1 MEYYSAN
8 DSEEYVERK
17 LLDTLWK
24 DIVRFLI
31 ELITNAD
38 DSYSR
43 IEERDEL
50 EGRHDF
56 VSWKIYITVNEKKD
70 NNWKKYQEVSVID
83 FAEWMSKDRIIKI
96 FHDNKYWTYN
106 AWWDDD
112 LWWKWLRG
120 FFWQWLSDVLRRAIK
135 NNKPAQIES
144 ICDGMY
150 TIMYYGP
157 GKNGD
162 RYWFQ
167 ISTEPVFENSDRRR
181 KLWIIKNGTKIT
193 FWVPDEVDFWPKVRR
208 WLRDSLEKCPILR
221 YLLDDSSRQI
231 YLWKSIES
239 SEFEGKLSSSKYRF
253 SWKILYNEP
262 WTFPFRWSIKK
273 YHLKIYEKTN
283 PGDEAKIIVRDEY
296 YAVYANTQFKANN
309 FQDFVGELEIPG
321 LRDIVNTELRVYKQE
336 IFKDNR
342 TWFNNDHE
350 FFTNLNSYVGPILA
364 KLNEKVNNDSISSIN
379 NKDLKQGLWDLN
391 KYYKDNVEEEKVWW
405 SFAWKEPPASWLK
418 FGIAN
423 QSLIMTKG
431 KKCSVRLL
439 INSNI
444 ISPQDV
450 INIEIEGNDGNI
462 EVSPLSISYW
472 NKDSNNDT
480 WLVTKNLTI
489 SANELTEKP
498 VVITAVCWNFSDK
511 LYVWVI
517 NHEIQYPENWLK
529 FSQKEYSSVFDK
541 PHKLKLYFDSNIVP
555 IWSIINVDCWWLIW
569 KSVYKS
575 TEDDM
580 ILDSG
585 IWEIDIVLNWWS
597 IWENFTIKAFY
608 WDILTS
614 TDVVLTD
621 SKNQK
626 NPSNWLISGVE
637 FQNFEDGQSWV
648 QISFDSSTWIIYINK
663 NNHINK
669 KFLWDWG
676 DIKLKD
682 DMSNWKPEHK
692 KYFCDLLTDC
702 IAKELVKKVRWFRKK
717 WEVNFTY
724 SEWDIADKIWEVQQK
739 HKNEM
744 FKILYSHLVKSGLN
758 LNR

>member
-262 WTFPFRWSIKK
+262 WTFPFRWSIK
-273 YHLKIYEKTN
+273 
-283 PGDEAKIIVRDEY
+283 
-296 YAVYANTQFKANN
+296 
-309 FQDFVGELEIPG
+309 
-321 LRDIVNTELRVYKQE
+321 
-336 IFKDNR
+336 
-342 TWFNNDHE
+342 
-350 FFTNLNSYVGPILA
+350 
-364 KLNEKVNNDSISSIN
+364 
-379 NKDLKQGLWDLN
+379 
-391 KYYKDNVEEEKVWW
+391 
-405 SFAWKEPPASWLK
+405 
-418 FGIAN
+418 
-423 QSLIMTKG
+423 
-431 KKCSVRLL
+431 
-439 INSNI
+439 
-444 ISPQDV
+444 
-450 INIEIEGNDGNI
+450 
-462 EVSPLSISYW
+462 
-472 NKDSNNDT
+472 
-480 WLVTKNLTI
+480 
-489 SANELTEKP
+489 
-498 VVITAVCWNFSDK
+498 
-511 LYVWVI
+511 
-517 NHEIQYPENWLK
+517 
-529 FSQKEYSSVFDK
+529 
-541 PHKLKLYFDSNIVP
+541 
-555 IWSIINVDCWWLIW
+555 
-569 KSVYKS
+569 
-575 TEDDM
+575 
-580 ILDSG
+580 
-585 IWEIDIVLNWWS
+585 
-597 IWENFTIKAFY
+597 
-608 WDILTS
+608 
-614 TDVVLTD
+614 
-621 SKNQK
+621 
-626 NPSNWLISGVE
+626 
-637 FQNFEDGQSWV
+637 
-648 QISFDSSTWIIYINK
+648 
-663 NNHINK
+663 
-669 KFLWDWG
+669 
-676 DIKLKD
+676 
-682 DMSNWKPEHK
+682 
-692 KYFCDLLTDC
+692 
-702 IAKELVKKVRWFRKK
+702 
-717 WEVNFTY
+717 
-724 SEWDIADKIWEVQQK
+724 
-739 HKNEM
+739 
-744 FKILYSHLVKSGLN
+744 
-758 LNR
+758 

>member
-1 MEYYSAN
+1 M
-8 DSEEYVERK
+8 
-17 LLDTLWK
+17 
-24 DIVRFLI
+24 
-31 ELITNAD
+31 
-38 DSYSR
+38 
-43 IEERDEL
+43 
-50 EGRHDF
+50 
-56 VSWKIYITVNEKKD
+56 
-70 NNWKKYQEVSVID
+70 
-83 FAEWMSKDRIIKI
+83 
-96 FHDNKYWTYN
+96 
-106 AWWDDD
+106 
-112 LWWKWLRG
+112 
-120 FFWQWLSDVLRRAIK
+120 
-135 NNKPAQIES
+135 
-144 ICDGMY
+144 
-150 TIMYYGP
+150 
-157 GKNGD
+157 
-162 RYWFQ
+162 
-167 ISTEPVFENSDRRR
+167 
-181 KLWIIKNGTKIT
+181 
-193 FWVPDEVDFWPKVRR
+193 
-208 WLRDSLEKCPILR
+208 
-221 YLLDDSSRQI
+221 
-231 YLWKSIES
+231 
-239 SEFEGKLSSSKYRF
+239 
-253 SWKILYNEP
+253 
-262 WTFPFRWSIKK
+262 
-273 YHLKIYEKTN
+273 
-283 PGDEAKIIVRDEY
+283 
-296 YAVYANTQFKANN
+296 
-309 FQDFVGELEIPG
+309 
-321 LRDIVNTELRVYKQE
+321 RVYKQE